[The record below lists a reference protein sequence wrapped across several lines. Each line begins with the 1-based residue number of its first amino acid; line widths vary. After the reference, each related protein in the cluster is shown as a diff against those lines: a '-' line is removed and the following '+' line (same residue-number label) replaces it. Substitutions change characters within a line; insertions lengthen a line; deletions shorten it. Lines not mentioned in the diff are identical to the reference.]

1 MTQLF
6 AALLRRLLAG
16 VLTVIGAM
24 ALLFL
29 LIQFVPG
36 DLASVLYGP
45 RATSELRAALT
56 ERMGLDRSIPEQL
69 WRFLLNAARG
79 DFEVDVI
86 SGRPI
91 LQEIAEVLPKTLTL
105 AFSALGLSLLLG
117 VPLGA
122 LAAVRPGS
130 SADRVLGVFSVVLI
144 TTPSFV
150 VAIVL
155 LLVFSLA
162 LHWLP
167 VAGAGDAG
175 NPLDQVLHLIL
186 PMTALALGWM
196 GYLARLV
203 RAALLEVLAEQHIR
217 TLRAYGV
224 PEWRIL
230 LIYALR
236 PALIPVVAILGM
248 ALGDLIGSA
257 LFAEIIFARPGIGTL
272 SFNAVASR
280 NFAVVQATTVIIVLV
295 YVTANIGVEVISGLL
310 DPRFRRALA
319 KGGQ

>member
-1 MTQLF
+1 MTRLF
-6 AALLRRLLAG
+6 GFLWRRALAG
-16 VLTVIGAM
+16 ALTVIGAVV
-24 ALLFL
+24 LLFA

-45 RATSELRAALT
+45 RATPELRAVLT
-56 ERMGLDRSIPEQL
+56 ERMGLDRPILEQL
-69 WRFLLNAARG
+69 WLFLSRALRG
-79 DFEVDVI
+79 DFGTDVI

-91 LQEIAEVLPKTLTL
+91 LQMIVDVLPNTLTL

-130 SADRVLGVFSVVLI
+130 LADRVLGVFSVVLI

-150 VAIVL
+150 IAIVL

-162 LHWLP
+162 LDWLP
-167 VAGAGDAG
+167 VAGAGAAG
-175 NPLDQVLHLIL
+175 DPMDQVLHLIL
-186 PMTALALGWM
+186 PTTALALGWV

-203 RAALLEVLAEQHIR
+203 RAALLEVLAEQHVR

-230 LIYALR
+230 LIYAMR
-236 PALIPVVAILGM
+236 PALIPVVAILGV

-257 LFAEIIFARPGIGTL
+257 LFAEIIFARPGIGSL
-272 SFNAVASR
+272 SYNAVASR
-280 NFAVVQATTVIIVLV
+280 NFAVVQAATVIIVLV
-295 YVTANIGVEVISGLL
+295 YVTANICVEIISGLL
-310 DPRFRRALA
+310 DPRFRHAVARNSA
-319 KGGQ
+319 

>member
-6 AALLRRLLAG
+6 GFLWRRALAG
-16 VLTVIGAM
+16 ALTVIGAV

-45 RATSELRAALT
+45 RATPELRAVLT

-69 WRFLLNAARG
+69 WLFLSRALRG
-79 DFEVDVI
+79 DFGTDVI

-91 LQEIAEVLPKTLTL
+91 LQMIGEVLPNTLFL
-105 AFSALGLSLLLG
+105 AFAALGLSLLLG

-130 SADRVLGVFSVVLI
+130 LADRVLGVFSVVLI

-150 VAIVL
+150 IAIL
-155 LLVFSLA
+155 LLLAFSLA
-162 LHWLP
+162 LDWLP
-167 VAGAGDAG
+167 VAGAGTAG
-175 NPLDQVLHLIL
+175 DPMDQALHLIL
-186 PMTALALGWM
+186 PTTALALGWV

-203 RAALLEVLAEQHIR
+203 RAALLEVLAEQHVR

-224 PEWRIL
+224 AEWRIL
-230 LIYALR
+230 LIYAMR
-236 PALIPVVAILGM
+236 PALIPVVAILGV

-272 SFNAVASR
+272 SYNAVASR
-280 NFAVVQATTVIIVLV
+280 NFAVVQAATVIIVLV
-295 YVTANIGVEVISGLL
+295 YVTANIGVEIISGLL
-310 DPRFRRALA
+310 DPRFRRAVTRDSA
-319 KGGQ
+319 

>member
-1 MTQLF
+1 MT
-6 AALLRRLLAG
+6 RLLAFLWRRALAG
-16 VLTVIGAM
+16 ALTVVGAVV
-24 ALLFL
+24 LLFV
-29 LIQFVPG
+29 LIQWVPG

-45 RATSELRAALT
+45 RATPELRAALA
-56 ERMGLDRSIPEQL
+56 ERMGLDRSGPEQL
-69 WRFLLNAARG
+69 WLFLSSAVRG
-79 DFEVDVI
+79 DFGTNVI
-86 SGRPI
+86 SNRPI
-91 LQEIAEVLPKTLTL
+91 LHEIAEVLPYTLTL
-105 AFSALGLSLLLG
+105 AFAALGLSLLLG

-130 SADRVLGVFSVVLI
+130 LADRVLGVFSVMLI
-144 TTPSFV
+144 TTPSFLT
-150 VAIVL
+150 AILL
-155 LLVFSLA
+155 LLVFSLG
-162 LHWLP
+162 LDWLP
-167 VAGAGDAG
+167 VAGAGAAG
-175 NPLDQVLHLIL
+175 DPLDKLAHLIL
-186 PMTALALGWM
+186 PTTALALGWI

-203 RAALLEVLAEQHIR
+203 RAALLEVLAEQHVR

-224 PEWRIL
+224 PDWRIL
-230 LIYALR
+230 LIFAMR
-236 PALIPVVAILGM
+236 PALIPVVAILGL

-272 SFNAVASR
+272 SYNAVASR